1 MSTGTNVCTR
11 DPADCQ
17 DSDKNSVSSNYSVF
31 SHDESTTSK
40 SSITNPSVFVLLLG
54 LFKEDKGLVTL
65 IQTAAYENGLKEF
78 NRNFTVFL
86 HVYAQDLR
94 HYTNDQAQINQVR
107 AKIAD
112 WIAKYQ
118 QNIAQEVLASICGP
132 KPDEHKL
139 WEQLSKEEYNTHE
152 ILRRF
157 FANTNQDSKAHQSN
171 YRVTASEEDL
181 DIGGLEADPSYQDS
195 RSTQANDGPQICDP
209 IDSESLNEALVLEI
223 GNDSEVVLQYMRAFL
238 IEGHAFSKLKSNIE
252 SYNTARSDLRNRL
265 SLSLASKKP
274 CNIDFEK
281 LFLKLLYSFK
291 VTREEPPILPGMIR
305 GKWTCVSCSLS
316 LTLSIMV
323 AKRFRFAEILSMMI
337 LKRLLKGQ
345 STRQ

>member
-1 MSTGTNVCTR
+1 MSIGTNVCTR
-11 DPADCQ
+11 GLADCQ
-17 DSDKNSVSSNYSVF
+17 DSDKNSVSSNYSAF

-40 SSITNPSVFVLLLG
+40 SSITDPSAFVSLLG
-54 LFKEDKGLVTL
+54 SFKEDKGLVTL
-65 IQTAAYENGLKEF
+65 IQTAVYENGLKEF
-78 NRNFTVFL
+78 NRNFIVFL

-94 HYTNDQAQINQVR
+94 HYTNDQAQSNQVG

-118 QNIAQEVLASICGP
+118 QKIAQEVLASVCEP
-132 KPDEHKL
+132 RPDEDKL
-139 WEQLSKEEYNTHE
+139 WEQLSKEESNSHE

-157 FANTNQDSKAHQSN
+157 FANTSKDSKAHQSN
-171 YRVTASEEDL
+171 YGVTGSEEDL
-181 DIGGLEADPSYQDS
+181 DNGGLEADPSYQDN
-195 RSTQANDGPQICDP
+195 RSTPANDGSQGCDP
-209 IDSESLNEALVLEI
+209 IDSESLIKALLLEI
-223 GNDSEVVLQYMRAFL
+223 GDDSEAMLQYIRALLIDGQAFL
-238 IEGHAFSKLKSNIE
+238 KLKSNIE
-252 SYNTARSDLRNRL
+252 SYNTAQSDLRNRL
-265 SLSLASKKP
+265 SLSVAPKKP
-274 CNIDFEK
+274 CKIDLEK

-291 VTREEPPILPGMIR
+291 VAREEPPILQGMVR